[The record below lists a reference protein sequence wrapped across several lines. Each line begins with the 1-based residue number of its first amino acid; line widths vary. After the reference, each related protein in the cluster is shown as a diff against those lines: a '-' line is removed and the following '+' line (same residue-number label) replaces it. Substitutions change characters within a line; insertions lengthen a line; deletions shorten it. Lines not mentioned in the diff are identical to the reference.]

1 MEPGLNLQ
9 EGWDNTLKEKKAAL
23 NEAKEQLRWV
33 ALSAKTARSLSAARA
48 HKAAAKKARREV
60 ESAKAALAPAE
71 EEFWNKIKS
80 NINNLSHEELN
91 EYFLKEYFDENE
103 YFLKEYFD
111 ELKAENQPQGEGKK
125 TRRKKPKT
133 PKSKRPKRPKTPKSK
148 RPKRPKSM
156 GRPRK

>member
-33 ALSAKTARSLSAARA
+33 ALSVKTARTAEAARA

-125 TRRKKPKT
+125 TRRKKPKR
-133 PKSKRPKRPKTPKSK
+133 PKRPKKPKTPKSK
-148 RPKRPKSM
+148 RKKRKTR